1 MQSIEFHYSVGPRL
15 GGCAALLCRGSAG
28 TTPARPPAA
37 NTTADRDA
45 DGRSPPVADAAAS
58 ATGAR
63 AIPASNRQQLV
74 SRDSAP
80 CGACAGAA
88 RCCTSPGTRSRKR
101 HSPDIHVHIPR
112 ASYLGQSADSASP
125 LAHRSQLFTVQPY
138 RSITFAGAAH
148 SSTTSEERPPSPTG
162 VTLCLFSE
170 WKSSASPTCGQGQGQ
185 VGGLRGACW
194 ARQGSLGS

>member
-80 CGACAGAA
+80 CGARVCGGCALRCTHLA
-88 RCCTSPGTRSRKR
+88 RDKR
-101 HSPDIHVHIPR
+101 ENDIHQIFMSTSRVQATSDKARTPR
-112 ASYLGQSADSASP
+112 LRLLTGHSCSQFSRTDRSHSRVPPTALPPARSA
-125 LAHRSQLFTVQPY
+125 R
-138 RSITFAGAAH
+138 R
-148 SSTTSEERPPSPTG
+148 RP
-162 VTLCLFSE
+162 
-170 WKSSASPTCGQGQGQ
+170 
-185 VGGLRGACW
+185 RG
-194 ARQGSLGS
+194 